1 MTETEIRGQIVAYL
15 KTLPDCKVRTQQKH
29 SKNRANQTEKGWPD
43 ISGYYKNAGLFIEVK
58 KPGGT
63 LTLEQMHFIQDAQKH
78 GHIAF
83 FATSVEDV
91 RRELTKQDLIR
102 CC

>member
-1 MTETEIRGQIVAYL
+1 MGTETEIRGEIVAYL
-15 KTLPDCKVRTQQKH
+15 NTLPDCKVRVQQKH
-29 SKNRANQTEKGWPD
+29 SKYRKNQTERGWPD
-43 ISGYYKNAGLFIEVK
+43 ISGYLNSKALFIEVK

-63 LTLEQMHFIQDAQKH
+63 LTLEQMKFIQDAQKH

-91 RRELTKQDLIR
+91 KREFSLAGNKT
-102 CC
+102 